1 MGNIVTEKKQFS
13 IFNYKI
19 IFKESYVTYYIV
31 LFLFCLFSK
40 QEKKKKKNM
49 SLFVLFI
56 DINNKIISEIQGE
69 GFNHPY
75 NSITDIAMTLPF

>member
-19 IFKESYVTYYIV
+19 IFKENYVTYYIV
-31 LFLFCLFSK
+31 LFFILFIF
-40 QEKKKKKNM
+40 QAGKKEEKNM

-56 DINNKIISEIQGE
+56 DINNKTISEIQG
-69 GFNHPY
+69 GGV
-75 NSITDIAMTLPF
+75 